1 MQQWG
6 AILGLFL
13 GYLLGGFWG
22 ALLGSFLGQQLVQ
35 GLGEQQRFSN
45 HTSGGTSQFLQALF
59 ATLGQLNKAK
69 GRITEQ
75 DIQFALQLMHQ
86 LQLNPEAQALAQ
98 QAFRQGKQ
106 PHFPLRQLLQAFRV
120 TAAARPD
127 WLQLFLQI
135 QRQAAVA
142 AGLEQPEVQHILK
155 SIIEELPLSPQQLQ
169 QLLRLLADPS
179 PFAGAGFSHYH
190 FRWQGA
196 QRQQSRFESEYDNA
210 YQAPVRAQ
218 TVNLTQAYQVLGV
231 EAGDDP
237 QTIKRAYRKLMF
249 QHHPDKLAA
258 KGLSA
263 SKMEQAKQQA
273 QKIQAA
279 YDLIKRQRNFK

>member
-6 AILGLFL
+6 AILGLLL

-22 ALLGSFLGQQLVQ
+22 ALLGLFLGQQFAQ

-45 HTSGGTSQFLQALF
+45 HSSGGTSQFLQALF

-75 DIQFALQLMHQ
+75 DIQFAEQLMNQ
-86 LQLNPEAQALAQ
+86 LQLNSEARALAR

-106 PHFPLRQLLQAFRV
+106 PRFPLRQRLQAFRV

-127 WLQLFLQI
+127 WLQLFLHI

-142 AGLEQPEVQHILK
+142 AGVELPEVQRILG
-155 SIIEELPLSPQQLQ
+155 SIAEELPLSSRQLQ
-169 QLLRLLADPS
+169 QLLSLLAASS
-179 PFAGAGFSHYH
+179 PFGSAGFSHYR
-190 FRWQGA
+190 FRWQEA
-196 QRQQSRFESEYDNA
+196 QQHASGSEDDDA
-210 YQAPVRAQ
+210 YQAPAGSQ
-218 TVNLTQAYQVLGV
+218 TMSLREAYQVLGV
-231 EAGDDP
+231 EASEAP
-237 QTIKRAYRKLMF
+237 QSIKRAYRKLMF

-258 KGLSA
+258 QGLSA
-263 SKMEQAKQQA
+263 SRMEQAKQQA
-273 QKIQAA
+273 QTIQAA

>member
-6 AILGLFL
+6 AILGLLL

-22 ALLGSFLGQQLVQ
+22 ALLGFFLGQQFAQ

-45 HTSGGTSQFLQALF
+45 HSSEGTAQFLQALF

-75 DIQFALQLMHQ
+75 DIQFAEQLINQ
-86 LQLNPEAQALAQ
+86 LQLNPEARTLAQ

-106 PHFPLRQLLQAFRV
+106 PRFPLRQRLQAFRV

-127 WLQLFLQI
+127 WLQLFLHI
-135 QRQAAVA
+135 QQQAAVA
-142 AGLEQPEVQHILK
+142 SGVELPEVQRILK
-155 SIIEELPLSPQQLQ
+155 SIAEELPLSSRQLQ
-169 QLLRLLADPS
+169 QLLSLLAATS
-179 PFAGAGFSHYH
+179 PFGSAGFSHYR
-190 FRWQGA
+190 FRWQEAPHASG
-196 QRQQSRFESEYDNA
+196 SEYDNA
-210 YQAPVRAQ
+210 YQAPARSQ
-218 TVNLTQAYQVLGV
+218 TTSLREAYQVLGV
-231 EAGDDP
+231 EASEAP
-237 QTIKRAYRKLMF
+237 QSIKRAYRKLMF

-258 KGLSA
+258 QGLSA
-263 SKMEQAKQQA
+263 SRMEQAKQQA
-273 QKIQAA
+273 QTIQAA